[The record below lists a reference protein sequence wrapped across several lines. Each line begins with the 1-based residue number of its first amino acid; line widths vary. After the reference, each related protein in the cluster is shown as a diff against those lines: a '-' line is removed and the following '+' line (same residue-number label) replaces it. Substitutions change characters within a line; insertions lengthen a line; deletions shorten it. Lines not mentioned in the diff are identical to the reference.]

1 MRRLRTAVRSLVLG
15 VLALLLC
22 STAPQAAPAPG
33 AQGPGAGAGAGAAD
47 GRSWPLAPR
56 PPVLRAWRP
65 PPAPWAAGHR
75 GVDLGAPPGSPV
87 RAAAPGTVSFTGTIA
102 GRGVVA
108 VELPGTGSPPLRT
121 TYEPVRATVHE
132 GDHVP
137 AGAVVGVLEAGPSHC
152 GATPCLHWG
161 LRRGDAYL
169 DPLTLLPPWMLRRP
183 PSRLLPLTDGHPGTA
198 TGFGP
203 GFGFAQ

>member
-1 MRRLRTAVRSLVLG
+1 M
-15 VLALLLC
+15 
-22 STAPQAAPAPG
+22 G
-33 AQGPGAGAGAGAAD
+33 AQGPGLQGPGPHGLGPQGPGAPSPGPQGPSPHGPGSQGPAA

-56 PPVLRAWRP
+56 PPVLRTWRP

-87 RAAAPGTVSFTGTIA
+87 RAAASGTVSFAGTVA

-108 VELPGTGSPPLRT
+108 VELTGTGSPPLRT
-121 TYEPVRATVHE
+121 TYEPVRATVRE
-132 GDHVP
+132 GDRVA
-137 AGAVVGVLEAGPSHC
+137 AGAVLGVLEAGPSHC
-152 GATPCLHWG
+152 GATTCLHWG

-183 PSRLLPLTDGHPGTA
+183 PSRLLPLTNGHPGTA
-198 TGFGP
+198 IGFGWGS
-203 GFGFAQ
+203 GFTQ